1 MRVSRKRLVLVL
13 GLTLGF
19 GGRAGAQST
28 EYRTAFVHPPRS
40 PMIDSSPRHALP
52 FASSMLLIQPQAD
65 FHDAYS
71 FRITE
76 SYKIQNADNF
86 FPFHETK
93 TLFATESR
101 LPLAQI
107 WGRAVTS

>member
-86 FPFHETK
+86 FPVPRNQDFVRHRIPP
-93 TLFATESR
+93 ATRSNMGAR
-101 LPLAQI
+101 
-107 WGRAVTS
+107 VTS